1 MTGSDVIYDPLRR
14 KWVART
20 PEEEVRQAVI
30 AWLRDVQGFPTG
42 LMESEYGFVYN
53 RRRYRADILAFD
65 RQLRP
70 HLLVECKAP
79 GVKLD
84 AEVIDQVVRYTRV
97 FKVNYVMVTNGTV
110 THLLR
115 RKDGEDG
122 YAALDVLPESLLP
135 EVSG

>member
-84 AEVIDQVVRYTRV
+84 AEVVDQVVRYTRV
-97 FKVNYVMVTNGTV
+97 LKVNYVMVTNGTV

-122 YAALDVLPESLLP
+122 YAALDIPPESLLP
-135 EVSG
+135 EISG